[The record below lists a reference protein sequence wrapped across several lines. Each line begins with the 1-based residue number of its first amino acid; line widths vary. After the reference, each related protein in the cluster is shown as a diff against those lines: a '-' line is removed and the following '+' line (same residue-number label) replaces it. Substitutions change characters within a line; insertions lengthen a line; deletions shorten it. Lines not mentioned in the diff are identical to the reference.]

1 MPRRLE
7 FSCFSNT
14 RTEFSSLTAG
24 FALRPNAFH
33 AMSMQRK
40 MEGAMANFLVSE
52 ENEKGFLLED
62 ILISIRKDILERC
75 LKITDDKRPEAL
87 HVLSNNI

>member
-1 MPRRLE
+1 M
-7 FSCFSNT
+7 T
-14 RTEFSSLTAG
+14 
-24 FALRPNAFH
+24 
-33 AMSMQRK
+33 
-40 MEGAMANFLVSE
+40 NFLVSE

-87 HVLSNNI
+87 HVLSNNMKILNLLSDAIALADDSTKTLDRAFGPHGKTPRIGTE

>member
-1 MPRRLE
+1 MP
-7 FSCFSNT
+7 
-14 RTEFSSLTAG
+14 
-24 FALRPNAFH
+24 
-33 AMSMQRK
+33 
-40 MEGAMANFLVSE
+40 NFLVSE